1 MREMPGRLDG
11 KVAII
16 SGGARGQGAA
26 IGQLFAEQGAKVVL
40 GDIRDELG
48 SKHAADLRQKGF
60 DVAYS
65 HLDVA
70 ISEDWERIVAL
81 AESQFGYLNVLVNN
95 AGVVST
101 ADAVLETRENWDR
114 VIAVNQTGVFLG
126 MKHAVPALRRAGGG
140 SIINTSSILGFVA
153 VDGWIAYT
161 ATKGAVK
168 LMSKSAALSYA
179 RDNIR
184 VNSVAPGQ
192 ILTPMV
198 LEDSDEEANAAFAA
212 ATALG
217 RGGQPR
223 EVAWG
228 VLFLASD
235 ESSYVT
241 GSELVIDGGFLAH

>member
-1 MREMPGRLDG
+1 MQGRLNG
-11 KVAII
+11 KVALI

-48 SKHAADLRQKGF
+48 EALAADLRKRGL
-60 DVAYS
+60 DVIFS
-65 HLDVA
+65 HLDVT
-70 ISEDWERIVAL
+70 ISEDWERIVSL
-81 AESQFGYLNVLVNN
+81 AETEFGSLNVLVNN
-95 AGVVST
+95 AGIVSS
-101 ADAVLETRENWDR
+101 ADAVLETRENWDH

-179 RDNIR
+179 KDSIR

-192 ILTPMV
+192 VLTPMV
-198 LEDSDEEANAAFAA
+198 LEESDEEANAAFAA
-212 ATALG
+212 STPLK
-217 RGGQPR
+217 RGAQPL
-223 EVAWG
+223 EIAYG

-241 GSELVIDGGFLAH
+241 GSGLVIDGGFLAH

>member
-1 MREMPGRLDG
+1 MQGRLDG

-16 SGGARGQGAA
+16 SGGARGQGAS

-48 SKHAADLRQKGF
+48 KAHAADLRQRGL
-60 DVAYS
+60 DVVYS
-65 HLDVA
+65 HLDVTV
-70 ISEDWERIVAL
+70 SEDWEKVVAF
-81 AESQFGYLNVLVNN
+81 AESEFGFLNVLVNN
-95 AGVVST
+95 AGIVSEG
-101 ADAVLETRENWDR
+101 DAVLETREMWDR

-126 MKHAVPALRRAGGG
+126 MKHAVPAMRRAGGG

-153 VDGWIAYT
+153 VPGWIAYA

-179 RDNIR
+179 ADSIR

-192 ILTPMV
+192 VLTPMV
-198 LEDSDEEANAAFAA
+198 LEDGTEEGNAAFAA
-212 ATALG
+212 ATPLG
-217 RGGQPR
+217 RGAEPM
-223 EVAWG
+223 EIAYG

-241 GSELVIDGGFLAH
+241 GSELVMDGGFLAH

>member
-1 MREMPGRLDG
+1 MQGRLDG
-11 KVAII
+11 KVAIV
-16 SGGARGQGAA
+16 SGGARGQGAS
-26 IGQLFAEQGAKVVL
+26 IGKLFAEQGAKVVL

-48 SKHAADLRQKGF
+48 EAHAASLGQQGLE
-60 DVAYS
+60 VVYS
-65 HLDVA
+65 HLDVTV
-70 ISEDWERIVAL
+70 SEDWENIVDL
-81 AESQFGYLNVLVNN
+81 AESRFGFLNVLVNN

-101 ADAVLETRENWDR
+101 ADAVLETRENWDH
-114 VIAVNQTGVFLG
+114 VVAVNQTGVFLG

-168 LMSKSAALSYA
+168 LMTKSAAISYA
-179 RDNIR
+179 KDNIR

-192 ILTPMV
+192 VLTPMV
-198 LEDSDEEANAAFAA
+198 LEDGDEESNAAFAA
-212 ATALG
+212 ATPLG
-217 RGGQPR
+217 RGAEPL
-223 EVAWG
+223 EIANG

-241 GSELVIDGGFLAH
+241 GSELVMDGGFLAR

>member
-1 MREMPGRLDG
+1 MEEMQGRLEG
-11 KVAII
+11 KVAIV

-26 IGQLFAEQGAKVVL
+26 IGQLFAEHGAKVVL
-40 GDIRDELG
+40 GDIRDEPG
-48 SKHAADLRQKGF
+48 RAHAAALKQRGL
-60 DVAYS
+60 DVVYS
-65 HLDVA
+65 HLDVT
-70 ISEDWERIVAL
+70 ISDDWERIVAL
-81 AESQFGYLNVLVNN
+81 AEKEFGVLNVLVNN

-126 MKHAVPALRRAGGG
+126 MKHAVPAMRRAGGG

-168 LMSKSAALSYA
+168 LMTKSAAISYA

-184 VNSVAPGQ
+184 VNSVVPGQ
-192 ILTPMV
+192 VLTPMV
-198 LEDSDEEANAAFAA
+198 LEDGDEESNAAFAA
-212 ATALG
+212 STPLG
-217 RGGQPR
+217 RGGQPI
-223 EVAWG
+223 EIAYG

-241 GSELVIDGGFLAH
+241 GSELVIDGGFLAR

>member
-1 MREMPGRLDG
+1 MDGRVTG
-11 KVAII
+11 KVAIV

-26 IGQLFAEQGAKVVL
+26 IGQLLAEQGAKVVL

-48 SKHAADLRQKGF
+48 QAHAAALKKRGL
-60 DVAYS
+60 DVVYS
-65 HLDVA
+65 HLDVTV
-70 ISEDWERIVAL
+70 SEDWERIVDL
-81 AESQFGYLNVLVNN
+81 TEKTFGCLNVLVNN
-95 AGVVST
+95 AGVVSS

-114 VIAVNQTGVFLG
+114 VIAINQTGVFLG
-126 MKHAVPALRRAGGG
+126 MKYAVPAIRRAGGG

-161 ATKGAVK
+161 ASKGAVK

-179 RDNIR
+179 KDNIR
-184 VNSVAPGQ
+184 VNSVVPGQ
-192 ILTPMV
+192 TLTPMV
-198 LEDSDEEANAAFAA
+198 LEESNPEANAAFAA

-217 RGGQPR
+217 RGAQPI
-223 EVAWG
+223 EIAYG

-241 GSELVIDGGFLAH
+241 GTELVIDGGFLAR

>member
-1 MREMPGRLDG
+1 MRKMDGRLSG
-11 KVAII
+11 KVALV

-48 SKHAADLRQKGF
+48 EAHAANLRQRGL
-60 DVAYS
+60 DVLYS
-65 HLDVA
+65 HLDVTIA
-70 ISEDWERIVAL
+70 DDWEKIVDL
-81 AESQFGYLNVLVNN
+81 TESTFGRLNVLVNN

-114 VIAVNQTGVFLG
+114 VVAVNQTGVFLG
-126 MKHAVPALRRAGGG
+126 MKHAVPAMRRAGGG

-153 VDGWIAYT
+153 VDGWIAYA

-192 ILTPMV
+192 TLTPMV
-198 LEDSDEEANAAFAA
+198 LEEGDPEANAAFTAA
-212 ATALG
+212 IALG
-217 RGGQPR
+217 RGAQPL
-223 EVAWG
+223 EIAYG

-241 GSELVIDGGFLAH
+241 GSELVIDGGFLAR